1 MIWISFHG
9 PRRPINGQNIYYYSE
24 HFGVRKGKYVYSP
37 NDPYSPHMIHSTEC
51 AGFCDRM
58 DAPWWM
64 PDDGQERPVKPSKDY
79 PDDYPRLISVN
90 GREVWTTE
98 GRIGF
103 YEE

>member
-1 MIWISFHG
+1 MTATKQMEWISFFG
-9 PRRPINGQNIYYYSE
+9 PRRPINGQSIYYYSE

-64 PDDGQERPVKPSKDY
+64 PDDGQERPVKPNRPEPPDY
-79 PDDYPRLISVN
+79 PQYDYDK
-90 GREVWTTE
+90 GKYT
-98 GRIGF
+98 
-103 YEE
+103 